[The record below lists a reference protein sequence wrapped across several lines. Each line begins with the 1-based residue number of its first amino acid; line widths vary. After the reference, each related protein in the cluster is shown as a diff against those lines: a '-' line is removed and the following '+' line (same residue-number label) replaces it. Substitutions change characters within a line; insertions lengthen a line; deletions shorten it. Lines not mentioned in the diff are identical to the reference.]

1 MICATQRQ
9 LQFWR
14 FISFEMCL
22 WSCLLIKFTSHSMKN
37 SYYPIFD
44 VMGLWAISYYL
55 VNHSPA
61 SLWCTGLL
69 SVSFDFT
76 TLKNMFRVTWSSGK
90 GCCTSIQ
97 WFWVDVYHP
106 TALHMYS
113 SHLLS
118 VQLLQSSFHSVFVL
132 GMFCS
137 ASFFQMALYGEPNQ
151 SIFPLWPILLFIWSN
166 QLFIRLTFHFLY
178 GQLKFFCG
186 QLLTFD
192 KINFYFLYGQ
202 LDFLCGQCKNVDCR
216 LGVKCRLKTADQG

>member
-1 MICATQRQ
+1 MCD
-9 LQFWR
+9 
-14 FISFEMCL
+14 FESILIGLLSL
-22 WSCLLIKFTSHSMKN
+22 WSCLLIKFTSHSMKD

-44 VMGLWAISYYL
+44 VMGLWAISYHL

-97 WFWVDVYHP
+97 WFWVEVYHP

-118 VQLLQSSFHSVFVL
+118 VQLLQSSFCHWGFPFCFCAWNVLFCFFLSNGTLWGAKPVNIPSVTHFTFYMVKST
-132 GMFCS
+132 FYTVNFS
-137 ASFFQMALYGEPNQ
+137 
-151 SIFPLWPILLFIWSN
+151 LFIWST
-166 QLFIRLTFHFLY
+166 QVLLLSTF
-178 GQLKFFCG
+178 
-186 QLLTFD
+186 
-192 KINFYFLYGQ
+192 NFW
-202 LDFLCGQCKNVDCR
+202 
-216 LGVKCRLKTADQG
+216 